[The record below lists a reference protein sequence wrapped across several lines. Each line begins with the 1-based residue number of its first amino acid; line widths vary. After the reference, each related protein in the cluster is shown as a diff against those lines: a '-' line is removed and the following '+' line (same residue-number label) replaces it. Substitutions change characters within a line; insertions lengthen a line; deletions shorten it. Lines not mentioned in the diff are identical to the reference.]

1 MNKKIN
7 IPKKGAAKKWAE
19 ILKKLGETPP
29 PQELLDQLKNPK
41 PKKKIAATTKK
52 ETPL

>member
-7 IPKKGAAKKWAE
+7 IPKVGAAKKWAE

-29 PQELLDQLKNPK
+29 SQEFLDKLKNPK
-41 PKKKIAATTKK
+41 PKKKIDTKK
-52 ETPL
+52 KSNF